1 MICWLCISCGWEGG
15 RAEKDGAKIVNGL
28 LMKMEQPGRPSSQVD
43 LWQVLGGW
51 FVLAVLQAGHPHRC
65 SVSYTHAFVLFFAF

>member
-28 LMKMEQPGRPSSQVD
+28 LMKMEQPVGRAAR
-43 LWQVLGGW
+43 LICG
-51 FVLAVLQAGHPHRC
+51 RC
-65 SVSYTHAFVLFFAF
+65 